1 MAVVSAIAS
10 RVASPLVDAFTG
22 RDAPRRKGA
31 TVRKT
36 AIIATALIV
45 AALAGIRPAA
55 SDPITFQIDRAHTE
69 VGFDIRHF
77 FNKVHGKFTDFNGT
91 IVYDPKNLAVSTVE
105 VTIRDTSI
113 FTANERRDNHLRT
126 QDFFWVE
133 KYPLITFKST
143 KIIPGKDDKHFQV
156 VGDLTMRGVT
166 KSVTLETEFLGMA
179 PTSIGG
185 NDLGIQAGWVGTVT
199 IPDRKEYGL
208 NWNKTLDQGGT
219 MLSDDVQLTL
229 NVAAF
234 AKNPNAPPASN
245 APPQPK
251 PATTKG

>member
-55 SDPITFQIDRAHTE
+55 SDPITFQIDRAH
-69 VGFDIRHF
+69 
-77 FNKVHGKFTDFNGT
+77 TDFNGT

>member
-1 MAVVSAIAS
+1 
-10 RVASPLVDAFTG
+10 
-22 RDAPRRKGA
+22 
-31 TVRKT
+31 
-36 AIIATALIV
+36 
-45 AALAGIRPAA
+45 
-55 SDPITFQIDRAHTE
+55 
-69 VGFDIRHF
+69 
-77 FNKVHGKFTDFNGT
+77 
-91 IVYDPKNLAVSTVE
+91 
-105 VTIRDTSI
+105 
-113 FTANERRDNHLRT
+113 
-126 QDFFWVE
+126 
-133 KYPLITFKST
+133 
-143 KIIPGKDDKHFQV
+143 
-156 VGDLTMRGVT
+156 
-166 KSVTLETEFLGMA
+166 MA